1 MLFSTGIFFLDLN
14 NNYGIIIIGD
24 RFMSNKKDRIEYLVE
39 FLNKCS
45 DEYYNG
51 SAPSL
56 SDAEY
61 DTLFDELKSLEEQ
74 TGIVYPNSPTQR
86 AGYEVMGELK
96 KVRHDIPL
104 LSLDKTKSDREILKF
119 AHTNA
124 GYLSLKIDG
133 LTVKLTYENGGLIEA
148 ATRGDGEIGED
159 ITHNARYFKNVPQ
172 KINYKDR
179 LVVSGEAFIDIDTFN
194 RINEQ
199 IDNDE
204 DKFSTPR
211 NLAAGSVRQLDA
223 RICAGRGVSY
233 MPFGVLEG
241 MEEIKTKSDR
251 LEKLVE
257 FGFVRNP
264 HRIADCNDTL
274 ESISE
279 KLIDLKYLAA
289 DKGIPIDGVVFYY
302 DDIAFG
308 KSLGKT
314 SHHFKDGI
322 AYKFGDPHFE
332 TTLQS
337 IVWNISRTGQL
348 TPIAEFT
355 PVDIDNTT
363 VERASLHNMTF
374 IEDLKLYLGDNIL
387 VSKRNMIIPHVEK
400 NLTAHD
406 GEYHLDYPEYCPIC
420 NGKTVINKTDNKDR
434 TIKVLYCD
442 NSRCPGRK
450 IKQFTHFVSKPA
462 MNIEGLSEKTLYKF
476 IQNGWLKSL
485 ADIYSLYRYRDEMI
499 GMEGFG
505 EKSYNN
511 LVSSIESS
519 RNVKFSSFL
528 VALNIPLLGKN
539 AAMKIECEM
548 CGIDAFEKALADR
561 YDFACIEGFGSA
573 INDEIYSW
581 FSNEDNQ
588 CEYKL
593 LLSVLNIKNSEKTVV
608 NDDNMFYNKTVVI
621 TGTFQ
626 KYTRNELTDKLISL
640 GAKVTGSVSKKT
652 DYVLCGENAGSKL
665 TKANTL
671 GVTVI
676 TENEMEI

>member
-1 MLFSTGIFFLDLN
+1 
-14 NNYGIIIIGD
+14 
-24 RFMSNKKDRIEYLVE
+24 MSNKKERIEHLVE

-51 SAPSL
+51 SAPTL

-61 DTLFDELKSLEEQ
+61 DALFDELKSLEDQ
-74 TGIVYPNSPTQR
+74 TGIIYPNSPTQR
-86 AGYEVMGELK
+86 AGYEVMSELK
-96 KVRHDIPL
+96 KVHHDILL
-104 LSLDKTKSDREILKF
+104 LSLDKTKSEGEILKF
-119 AHTNA
+119 AHTNP

-133 LTVKLTYENGGLIEA
+133 LTVKLTYENGTLIEA

-159 ITHNARYFKNVPQ
+159 ITHNAQYFKNVPQ
-172 KINYKDR
+172 KINYNHR
-179 LVVSGEAFIDIDTFN
+179 LVISGEAFIDIDTFN

-204 DKFSTPR
+204 LKFSTPR

-223 RICAGRGVSY
+223 KICARRGVSY

-241 MEEIKTKSDR
+241 MEEITTKSDR
-251 LEKLVE
+251 LQKLVE

-264 HRIADCNDTL
+264 NCIADQNDTL
-274 ESISE
+274 ESITN
-279 KLIDLKYLAA
+279 KLNDLKHLAA
-289 DKGIPIDGVVFYY
+289 NKGIPIDGVVFYY
-302 DDIAFG
+302 DDIAYG
-308 KSLGKT
+308 QSLGKT

-355 PVDIDNTT
+355 PVEIDNTN

-374 IEDLKLYLGDNIL
+374 IEELKLYPGDDIL

-400 NLTAHD
+400 NLTAHE
-406 GEYHLDYPEYCPIC
+406 GEYHLDYPECCPIC
-420 NGKTVINKTDNKDR
+420 NSKTVINKTDNKDR
-434 TIKVLYCD
+434 TIKVLYC
-442 NSRCPGRK
+442 NNPRCPGRK

-462 MNIEGLSEKTLYKF
+462 MNIDGLSERTVYKF
-476 IQNGWLKSL
+476 IQNGWLKNL
-485 ADIYSLYRYRDEMI
+485 ADIYSLDKYKEEMI

-511 LVSSIESS
+511 LISSIENS

-548 CGIDAFEKALADR
+548 CGIDEFENAIANK
-561 YDFACIEGFGSA
+561 YDFSCIEGFGSA

-581 FSNEDNQ
+581 FSNEDNL

-593 LLSVLNIKNSEKTVV
+593 LLPVLNIKNSEKTVV

-621 TGTFQ
+621 TGTFER
-626 KYTRNELTDKLISL
+626 YTRNELTDRLIAL

-665 TKANTL
+665 TKANSL